1 MKTDRRRP
9 TPPLTRGSTALLNP
23 DDRRDLA
30 CLGLM
35 VLVYGLAVAPVLH
48 AVVEHGGGG
57 HHHLAHV
64 HGRSHSHGARGE
76 HAGAGAHAHRHE
88 GTARAHAHRGEDSA
102 HAHRGEDVA
111 QAHRGEDAAQAHRG
125 KDTAQAHRGKDT
137 AHAQGHPHSGRATAP
152 ADGAARANH
161 DAPVEPDSRQDG
173 HEHLTGSV
181 EHLQAVALAWAVLK
195 LPRMREVGWLAE
207 ARPGPS
213 RVPGAAVRP
222 TAMPQGP

>member
-1 MKTDRRRP
+1 M
-9 TPPLTRGSTALLNP
+9 LNP
-23 DDRRDLA
+23 HDRRDLA

-64 HGRSHSHGARGE
+64 HGRPHSHGARGE
-76 HAGAGAHAHRHE
+76 HAGASAHAYRHE
-88 GTARAHAHRGEDSA
+88 GTARAQ
-102 HAHRGEDVA
+102 AHRGEDVA
-111 QAHRGEDAAQAHRG
+111 RAHRGEDTAREHAHRHEGSAREHAHRHEEGSAGAQMHRGEDAAHAHG
-125 KDTAQAHRGKDT
+125 HQHTAATT
-137 AHAQGHPHSGRATAP
+137 AHSDSTPRA
-152 ADGAARANH
+152 DHN
-161 DAPVEPDSRQDG
+161 APVEPDSQQDG

-195 LPRMREVGWLAE
+195 LPRVREVWWLEE

-213 RVPGAAVRP
+213 RVLGATVRP